1 MFEQPASLVE
11 HGTQHRQFLRQLFAR
26 ALAECSIHQAFAR
39 AVGFEGGVLR
49 IRDDLYDLS
58 ACDRVLVVSIGKA
71 AHTMVEAL
79 AAQAGGRV
87 QGIVAAPCDPDVMV
101 PGFQYFRGGHPVPN
115 ADSLRAADAI
125 LAGLKS
131 LTSQSLALFLLSG
144 GGSAVVERP
153 ICNLSLED
161 VIATYRVLVHS
172 GAPIA
177 EINAIRKHL
186 SAVKGGRMARAAGQA
201 RQVSIMISDVPDTA
215 LDSLASG
222 PTLPDSST
230 VEDCYA
236 ISARYDLLPQFPPPV
251 RDLFAERALEETPKA
266 GDPAFACSRHWVLLS
281 NSTAQRAAAECAAA
295 AGFAVETDNS
305 CDDWDYAPAADYLLQ
320 RLRALRKEG
329 SRICLISGG
338 EVTVKVTNGG
348 TGGRNQQFA
357 LYCAHKIAGENI
369 AVLSAGTDG
378 IDGNSPAAGA
388 VVDGASLARASAAGF
403 DAARALESFNAHPL
417 LNRIGETVLTGPTG
431 NNVRDLR
438 VLLAW

>member
-11 HGTQHRQFLRQLFAR
+11 HGTEHREFLRQLFAR
-26 ALAECSIHQAFAR
+26 ALAESSIHKAFAR

-79 AAQAGGRV
+79 AAQVGGRV
-87 QGIVAAPCDPDVMV
+87 QGIVAAPCDPAVMV
-101 PGFQYFRGGHPVPN
+101 PGFEYFRGGHPVPN

-131 LTSQSLALFLLSG
+131 LTSQSLAVFLLSG

-153 ICNLSLED
+153 TCNLSLED
-161 VIATYRVLVHS
+161 IIATYRVLVHS

-177 EINAIRKHL
+177 EINAIRMHL

-236 ISARYDLLPQFPPPV
+236 ISARYDLLPLSRYRVPMIDGPYCFVVTSRGCP
-251 RDLFAERALEETPKA
+251 
-266 GDPAFACSRHWVLLS
+266 GGCAFCIKHVSYQ
-281 NSTAQRAAAECAAA
+281 ST
-295 AGFAVETDNS
+295 
-305 CDDWDYAPAADYLLQ
+305 L
-320 RLRALRKEG
+320 RLRSAAKIHAEIRELARLG
-329 SRICLISGG
+329 ATAGRTSSRISRPLPPGPRSGCAG
-338 EVTVKVTNGG
+338 KDRRIRLNM
-348 TGGRNQQFA
+348 A
-357 LYCAHKIAGENI
+357 L
-369 AVLSAGTDG
+369 
-378 IDGNSPAAGA
+378 
-388 VVDGASLARASAAGF
+388 SL
-403 DAARALESFNAHPL
+403 
-417 LNRIGETVLTGPTG
+417 
-431 NNVRDLR
+431 
-438 VLLAW
+438 